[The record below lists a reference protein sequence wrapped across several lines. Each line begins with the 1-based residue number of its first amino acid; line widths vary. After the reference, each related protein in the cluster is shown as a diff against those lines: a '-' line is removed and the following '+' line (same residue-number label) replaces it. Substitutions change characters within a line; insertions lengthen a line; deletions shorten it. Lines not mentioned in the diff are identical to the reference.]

1 MKLTINTL
9 AGQLRTFSE
18 YLQQV
23 GADLFR
29 EAFRVHG
36 ISSLTLLQLRYLEM
50 IEARPGMT
58 PGDLADSFQVRK
70 PTVSN
75 ILRQLEQQVL
85 IRREKGGNDGRV
97 CRLFATDRTRGIFA
111 KRRGMYSLL
120 ARRIGKRLT
129 QSEMRALTLL
139 FTKILSEEVTPDER

>member
-1 MKLTINTL
+1 MKLTISTL
-9 AGQLRTFSE
+9 AGQLRSFSE
-18 YLQQV
+18 YLQRV

-58 PGDLADSFQVRK
+58 PGDLAESFQVRK

-75 ILRQLEQQVL
+75 ILRQLEQQAL
-85 IRREKGGNDGRV
+85 ITREKGGNDGRV
-97 CRLFATDRTRGIFA
+97 CRLFATDRTRAVFA

-120 ARRIGKRLT
+120 ARRIGKKLT
-129 QSEMRALTLL
+129 QSEMKALMLL